1 MSMLRARLE
10 RLKGIKPSQAAAE
23 QEEHASSA
31 GATESEGVAR
41 KAAALAE
48 AAADSRQPAC
58 IGADANIASEDEKET
73 ADVLAA
79 SSIEAIA
86 LTEAAANTE
95 LAGPAAVDTPTQA
108 SNAASSSKT
117 SHLLKLTSLSSD
129 EAYAHKW
136 DALQIQL
143 AEHEYGTFLMRT
155 CCYKSDEAIGMHVF
169 GEWRQAGLHLNAFY
183 PEYEAELEQFLFL
196 DLETTG
202 LGSGTG
208 NIPFMV
214 GLAFWKNE
222 QLIVEQAL
230 IRHPAEERAM
240 LAYLHQLTAH
250 FTHLVTYNGK
260 SFDWPLLQSRYLL
273 NGMRE
278 TIWQPLHIDLLH
290 PSRALWRNTL
300 ESCKLSHIEKMRLGI
315 VRVDDLPGSEA
326 PARYFQFLASGD
338 PEELADVF
346 KHNEID
352 MLSLVTLAIRFG
364 HLLSNED
371 VRTIVQ
377 QPCEPEELVRT
388 GLWLEKMERFQ
399 YSKQLFQLAI
409 HIPQQNSQ
417 TLMMLAMRDKKRNEL
432 ERALMLWERIVA
444 ASETLVTRTHIEAAV
459 ELSMYYE
466 HKAKQPEQALHYA
479 TLAYELQLQLQSI
492 TKRDAKQKEKELSEL
507 NKRLERIKKKC
518 SLSV

>member
-1 MSMLRARLE
+1 MLRARLE
-10 RLKGIKPSQAAAE
+10 RLKGIKSSQAASE
-23 QEEHASSA
+23 QHDTEANMEGARETVNTTGASA
-31 GATESEGVAR
+31 NAFEVVPA
-41 KAAALAE
+41 AAALEATAFLGHAE
-48 AAADSRQPAC
+48 
-58 IGADANIASEDEKET
+58 
-73 ADVLAA
+73 
-79 SSIEAIA
+79 SSAK
-86 LTEAAANTE
+86 
-95 LAGPAAVDTPTQA
+95 DTPLSTTE
-108 SNAASSSKT
+108 SILSSKAAR
-117 SHLLKLTSLSSD
+117 LLKLAPID
-129 EAYAHKW
+129 ETDAYAIQW
-136 DALQIQL
+136 RELDVQL
-143 AEHEYGTFLMRT
+143 AEHEYGTFLMRSR
-155 CCYKSDEAIGMHVF
+155 YYSSREAIGMHVF
-169 GEWRQAGLHLNAFY
+169 AEWKQAGLHLNAFY
-183 PEYEAELEQFLFL
+183 PEQEAQLEQFLFL

-214 GLAFWKNE
+214 GLAYWENE
-222 QLIVEQAL
+222 QFVVQQAI

-240 LAYLHQLTAH
+240 LAYLHQLTAQ

-260 SFDWPLLQSRYLL
+260 SFDWPLLQSRYML

-315 VRVDDLPGSEA
+315 VRIDDLPGSEA
-326 PARYFQFLASGD
+326 PVRYFQFLTNGSPD
-338 PEELADVF
+338 ELADVF

-371 VRTIVQ
+371 VRVVVQ
-377 QPCEPEELVRT
+377 QPSEPEELVRT
-388 GLWLEKMERFQ
+388 GLWLEKMGRFQ

-409 HIPQQNSQ
+409 HIPRQNSQ
-417 TLMMLAMRDKKRNEL
+417 TLMMLAMRDKKKNEL
-432 ERALMLWERIVA
+432 DRSIMLWERIVESSGA
-444 ASETLVTRTHIEAAV
+444 MVSRTHIEAAI

-466 HKAKQPEQALHYA
+466 HKAKQPSQALHYA
-479 TLAYELQLQLQSI
+479 TLAYELQLQLQSN
-492 TKRDAKQKEKELSEL
+492 TRRDTKQKEKELSEL